1 VVQDA
6 SVTTTDADELERVYR
21 AERDKLWRSL
31 LGFTGSPEM
40 ASDAMA
46 EAFAQALR
54 HDGEL
59 RRPDR
64 WIWKAAFRIA
74 AGELK
79 ERSRSGGQLPEMTYE
94 MEEPARELIAAL
106 ARLSPK
112 QRLAVV
118 LHDAAGYSAPEVA
131 ALIGSTAPAVRVHL
145 VRARRRLREL
155 LEGGDELDAEA

>member
-1 VVQDA
+1 MGVSDA
-6 SVTTTDADELERVYR
+6 RGLEDLYR
-21 AERDKLWRSL
+21 AEHDRLWRSL
-31 LGFTGSPEM
+31 LAFSGSPEV

-54 HDGEL
+54 RPDEL
-59 RRPDR
+59 RDPRR
-64 WIWKAAFRIA
+64 WVWRAAFRIA

-79 ERSRSGGQLPEMTYE
+79 TRSRMRGPIPETAYE

-106 ARLSPK
+106 RRLSAK

-118 LHDAAGYSAPEVA
+118 LHDAAGYPAGEIA
-131 ALIGSTAPAVRVHL
+131 GLIGSTPAAVRVHL

-155 LEGGDELDAEA
+155 LEEGD